1 MTEHDRLWY
10 PGPTEVSEPVLRA
23 MSGAMIGHR
32 GSDFPVLYKRIVEK
46 LRTLLETKG
55 RIFLVTSSAT
65 GVMEASVRNCAAKR
79 VLSATCGAFSERWAE
94 IAKANGKEVDVLAV
108 EWGKAIKP
116 EQVDAALSKG
126 KYDALTLV
134 HNETST
140 GVMNPLE
147 EISQVM
153 RKYPDVCFLVDAVS
167 SMAGVRIAPEAW
179 GIDVCLAGTQKCF
192 ALPPGLTVAYVS
204 EKALRRASEV
214 QNRGAYIDFVEYAKF
229 DDKGQT
235 PTTPSIS
242 HLYALD
248 AQMDRMVKEGI
259 PNRFKR
265 HQAMAERSRAWAKE
279 HFDLY
284 AERGYESVTLTTIL
298 NNKGTDIAS
307 LLKTLKSKHH
317 VSMGDGYGK
326 LKEKTFRIGHMG
338 DWTPADLTQ
347 LLGWMD
353 EALGF
358 GK

>member
-1 MTEHDRLWY
+1 MTDHDRLWY
-10 PGPTEVSEPVLRA
+10 PGPTEVAEPVLRA
-23 MSGAMIGHR
+23 MAGPMIGHR
-32 GSDFPVLYKRIVEK
+32 GGDFPVLYRRIVEK

-116 EQVDAALSKG
+116 EQVDQALSKG

-147 EISQVM
+147 EISKVM
-153 RKYPDVCFLVDAVS
+153 RKHPDVCFLVDAVS

-192 ALPPGLTVAYVS
+192 ALPPGLTVTYVS
-204 EKALRRASEV
+204 EKAMRRAQEV
-214 QNRGAYIDFVEYAKF
+214 PNRGAYIDFVEYAKF

-248 AQMDRMVKEGI
+248 AQMDRMGKEGI
-259 PNRFKR
+259 ANRFAR
-265 HQAMAERSRAWAKE
+265 HQKMAERSRAWARE
-279 HFDLY
+279 HFDLF

-298 NNKGTDIAS
+298 NNKGTDIAG
-307 LLKTLKSKHH
+307 LLKTLKAKHH
-317 VSMGDGYGK
+317 VSLGDGYGK

-338 DWTPADLTQ
+338 DWTLPELDQ
-347 LLGWMD
+347 LLGWCD
-353 EALGF
+353 AALGF
-358 GK
+358 KR